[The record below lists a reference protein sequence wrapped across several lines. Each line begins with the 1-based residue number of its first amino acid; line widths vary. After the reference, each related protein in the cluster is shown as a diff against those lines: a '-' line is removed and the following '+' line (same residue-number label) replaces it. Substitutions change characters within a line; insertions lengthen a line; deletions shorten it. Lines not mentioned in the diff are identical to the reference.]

1 VREEVFM
8 HYTEPRKKADSF
20 PNPNE
25 GQKLKPNGAEAEEN
39 SLERS
44 DVSDPELDLDKEKV
58 KTYPKS
64 TPPELY

>member
-1 VREEVFM
+1 M

-25 GQKLKPNGAEAEEN
+25 GQKLKPKGTEVDEN
-39 SLERS
+39 PLEGN
-44 DVSDPELDLDKEKV
+44 DVSESELDLDKEKV

>member
-1 VREEVFM
+1 MREEEFM

-25 GQKLKPNGAEAEEN
+25 GQKLKPNEVESEEN
-39 SLERS
+39 PLEGN
-44 DVSDPELDLDKEKV
+44 DVSESELDLDKEKV

>member
-1 VREEVFM
+1 M

-25 GQKLKPNGAEAEEN
+25 GQKVIPNGTEVDEN
-39 SLERS
+39 PLEGN
-44 DVSDPELDLDKEKV
+44 DVSESEQDLDKEKV
-58 KTYPKS
+58 KIYPKS

>member
-1 VREEVFM
+1 M
-8 HYTEPRKKADSF
+8 QYTEPRKKADSF

-25 GQKLKPNGAEAEEN
+25 GQKLKPSGTEAEEN
-39 SLERS
+39 SFDRS
-44 DVSDPELDLDKEKV
+44 DVSDPEVDMDKEKV